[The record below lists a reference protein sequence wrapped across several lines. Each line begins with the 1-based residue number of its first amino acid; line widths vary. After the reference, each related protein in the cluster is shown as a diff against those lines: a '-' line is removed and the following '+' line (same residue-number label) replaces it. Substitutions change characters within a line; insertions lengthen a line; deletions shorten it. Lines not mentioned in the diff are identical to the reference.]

1 MIMTNYIKQ
10 LIVVGCL
17 LLMTTP
23 LTVTADSK
31 NSLFVNLSSDEINRA
46 AMAISFAH
54 KVLKKKQI
62 PVTIWLNVE
71 GVRLVDINI
80 PQNTYVNGKTVRE
93 MLQAFMKDGGKVIIC
108 PMCMKNV
115 GGLDPDMD
123 LLKGVTT
130 EGTLAAL
137 FAENVTVLSY

>member
-1 MIMTNYIKQ
+1 
-10 LIVVGCL
+10 
-17 LLMTTP
+17 MTTS
-23 LTVTADSK
+23 LTLAADSK

-93 MLQAFMKDGGKVIIC
+93 MLQTFMKDGGKVIIC

>member
-1 MIMTNYIKQ
+1 MTKYIKQ
-10 LIVVGCL
+10 FIITGCL
-17 LLMTTP
+17 FLVTTT
-23 LTVTADSK
+23 LTLAADSK
-31 NSLFVNLSSDEINRA
+31 NSLFINLSSDEINRA
-46 AMAISFAH
+46 AMAVNLAN
-54 KVLKKKQI
+54 KVLKEKQI

-71 GVRLVDINI
+71 GVRLADINI
-80 PQNTYVNGKTVRE
+80 PQSTYVNGKTVRE

-123 LLKGVTT
+123 LLEGVTT
-130 EGTLAAL
+130 EGALTAL